1 MPVANSQG
9 DRPATSSEE
18 PGMTAELPATVFDF
32 SPTIVRMGGKRCGLP
47 VSERLQICSAQNK
60 GA

>member
-1 MPVANSQG
+1 
-9 DRPATSSEE
+9 
-18 PGMTAELPATVFDF
+18 MTAELAATVFDF